1 MSHLEEQLDV
11 QREEIQKYKE
21 MYEVERR
28 NKEEINLFYEK
39 KLDNWQNDS
48 KLLVENYEQRIA
60 MLKT

>member
-1 MSHLEEQLDV
+1 MSRLEEQIDI

-39 KLDNWQNDS
+39 KLDSWQNDS
-48 KLLVENYEQRIA
+48 KLLVDNYEQRIA
-60 MLKT
+60 MLKS